1 MEPRKKR
8 KSAAFDRIDIHVG
21 KRVKIRRKILRMSQT
36 TLGEAVGVSFQQA
49 QKYER
54 GANRIS
60 ASRLFEISQ
69 VLDVPVSYFFDDMP
83 GEIAGRPDAGE
94 PDLELLGS
102 PEVTELV
109 RAYYRIPSQSVRLSL
124 RKLAK
129 TIAKQ

>member
-8 KSAAFDRIDIHVG
+8 KSTAFDRIDIHVG
-21 KRVKIRRKILRMSQT
+21 GRVKIRRKNLRMSQT

-69 VLDVPVSYFFDDMP
+69 VLDVPVSYFFDGMP
-83 GEIAGRPDAGE
+83 GEIADRPDAEE
-94 PDLELLGS
+94 PDLEILGS
-102 PEVTELV
+102 V
-109 RAYYRIPSQSVRLSL
+109 RPVLGGGALNRAAQN
-124 RKLAK
+124 LAK
-129 TIAKQ
+129 ADIAVGMSLTGG